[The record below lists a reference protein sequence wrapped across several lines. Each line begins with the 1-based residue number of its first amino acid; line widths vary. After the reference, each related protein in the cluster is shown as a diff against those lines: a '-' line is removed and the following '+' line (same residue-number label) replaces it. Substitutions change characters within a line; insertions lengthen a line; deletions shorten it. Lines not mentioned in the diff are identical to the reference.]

1 MTQITSRRNKSTP
14 SGGTAPPPSSPQ
26 SVSTQQHGRSSSTN
40 TSSTDEAS
48 TDDGRLQH
56 HHMYDHFTNGPASP
70 PYWSFSGSRFRLK
83 CATPFIRGNISW
95 SPSDERSAPAPAST
109 STESDS
115 IAAMS
120 GDEALRRLGIRPEDC
135 GGQHR
140 NGKDN
145 AETKD
150 SASAPPRE
158 KE

>member
-56 HHMYDHFTNGPASP
+56 HHMCSRPCYTINGPANP
-70 PYWSFSGSRFRLK
+70 LLPSFSGSRFRPVK
-83 CATPFIRGNISW
+83 WQESW
-95 SPSDERSAPAPAST
+95 SPPDERSAPVTASN

-115 IAAMS
+115 TAAMS
-120 GDEALRRLGIRPEDC
+120 GDEALRWPGIRPEDC
-135 GGQHR
+135 DGQHR

-145 AETKD
+145 AEKKD
-150 SASAPPRE
+150 SAPAPPRE